1 MTRLPHDAPELE
13 SWFRAA
19 RRADRALAPGPE
31 QLQKLAAR
39 LGELES
45 SLAPAAG
52 VAATPLGQAVLGVGA
67 IGLVCGAGLV
77 LNPLSAEKSP
87 APIPPSSAVAQEET
101 PDRRPPPS
109 KVKESLVSLEQT
121 RSGPP
126 LSPVAPRPRSRAR
139 PSKASSTTWAQ
150 VNDAMAEGDI
160 SSAKRALEK
169 VIADGRGT
177 TKEKAELALAQLELR
192 GPRAEKSR
200 STLRRLAASAAEPS
214 VRERARKVLEKSE

>member
-19 RRADRALAPGPE
+19 RRADRALEPGPE

-39 LGELES
+39 LGGLES
-45 SLAPAAG
+45 GLAPAAA
-52 VAATPLGQAVLGVGA
+52 VATPLGQAVLGVGA

-87 APIPPSSAVAQEET
+87 APIPSSSAVAQEET

-109 KVKESLVSLEQT
+109 KVNESSVSLEQP
-121 RSGPP
+121 RSGAP
-126 LSPVAPRPRSRAR
+126 LSPVAPPPRSRAR
-139 PSKASSTTWAQ
+139 PLKPSPTTWAQ

-160 SSAKRALEK
+160 TSAKRALEK
-169 VIADGRGT
+169 VIVDGRGT
-177 TKEKAELALAQLELR
+177 TKEKAELALAQLELH